1 MKSLRGIIVILLIF
15 ACGGLVKAQ
24 DIHFSQYDMSPLTL
38 NPALTGA
45 YEGTFRIGGIYRD
58 QWSSVL
64 TNQYVTPAVF
74 LDAPIIRGFGKN
86 DWFGAGV
93 VVSNDQAGSAAL
105 NNLTALASIS
115 YHLGLGKKS
124 NTVFSLGGQGG
135 FVQKTIDQNELLFE
149 DELISGTTSQE
160 FGLANFESSVSYLD
174 FNVGGLINSYLSS
187 KFNFY
192 VGASAFHVSNPDDAF
207 LSDGKL
213 KSRILGHA
221 GFNYD
226 LSSRLVLSPTFLFQ
240 TQAKA
245 REAIAEAKL
254 GYHINP
260 ERNVTLYS
268 GLGYRLGDAAI
279 LMIGMDYKGLK
290 AGIAYDVNTSS
301 LTTASRG
308 RGAYELALS
317 YTAKI
322 YKTPVVKPVLFCPR
336 F

>member
-1 MKSLRGIIVILLIF
+1 MKSLRGIIVMLF
-15 ACGGLVKAQ
+15 VASCTLVNAQ
-24 DIHFSQYDMSPLTL
+24 DIHFSQYDLSPLTL

-45 YEGTFRIGGIYRD
+45 YEGTFRVGGIYRD
-58 QWSSVL
+58 QWSSIL

-74 LDAPIIRGFGKN
+74 IDAPIIRGFGKN

-93 VVSNDQAGSAAL
+93 IVSNDRAGSAAL
-105 NNLTALASIS
+105 KNLTALASIS
-115 YHLGLGKKS
+115 YHLGLGKKA
-124 NTVFSLGGQGG
+124 NTVLSLGGQGG
-135 FVQKTIDQNELLFE
+135 FVQKQIDQNELLFE
-149 DELISGTTSQE
+149 DEIITGTTSQE
-160 FGLANFESSVSYLD
+160 FSLPAFESSVSYLD
-174 FNVGGLINSYLSS
+174 FNVGGLLNSYLSS
-187 KFNFY
+187 RFNFY

-207 LSDGKL
+207 LTDGKL

-245 REAIAEAKL
+245 REIVGQAKL

-268 GLGYRLGDAAI
+268 GLGYRLQDAAI
-279 LMIGMDYKGLK
+279 LMIGMDYKGFR
-290 AGIAYDVNTSS
+290 AGIAYDVNASS
-301 LTTASRG
+301 LDTATRG